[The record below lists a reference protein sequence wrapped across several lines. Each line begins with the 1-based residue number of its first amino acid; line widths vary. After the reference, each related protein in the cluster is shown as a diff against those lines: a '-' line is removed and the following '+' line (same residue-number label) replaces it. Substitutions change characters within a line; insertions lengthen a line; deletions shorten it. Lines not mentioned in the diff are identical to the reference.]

1 MPVPLTTDVAK
12 NRLLA
17 THFWSEDDVFWH
29 WRRYQWGAI
38 CNSKF
43 KPCDGEADKPGRS
56 QLDLESSRE
65 LVGRLK
71 EEDRISGTI

>member
-1 MPVPLTTDVAK
+1 MPVPLTVDVAK

-17 THFWSEDDVFWH
+17 THFRSEDDVFWH
-29 WRRYQWGAI
+29 WRRYQLGTGGPGI
-38 CNSKF
+38 CNRKF

-56 QLDLESSRE
+56 QLNLESSRE

-71 EEDRISGTI
+71 EED